1 VLGKVI
7 MNLGMTLLAE
17 DGQVV
22 CGNVKQVKVT
32 DMVNVGVAWEPLGEF
47 AVVPVG
53 GEGFTAQ
60 GSPMVGLQVEFVFV
74 FIVHGFV

>member
-1 VLGKVI
+1 
-7 MNLGMTLLAE
+7 M
-17 DGQVV
+17 
-22 CGNVKQVKVT
+22 
-32 DMVNVGVAWEPLGEF
+32 GVAWEPLAEF